1 MKFGTAT
8 VNEPQHEYIKI
19 YKEEVEKA
27 SGGRIKVEIYP
38 QSQLGPIPRQIEGLQ
53 LGTIEGFIGPA
64 DFYVGVDKRYGVFS
78 APILFRD
85 RKNAAATLAEPELNK
100 AILALGADKGLV
112 GVGTFAYAAH
122 DYLAKDPI
130 RTFAD
135 FKGKKIR
142 VNATPIEREAMVRL
156 GATASPMPLNEV
168 LPALQRNVIDGTRS
182 AISIFVTL
190 KYQDV
195 SKLVTVTN
203 DTMLVPVATVSK
215 PWFDKLPAGPAEGG
229 RGGRRGGAR
238 SAPTRSPA
246 SSWPACPSAGRRPAE
261 RSSCCRRRSGR
272 SSRPRSRR
280 SATTSPRTIRRSR
293 RSSSACARP
302 QPSIDTHFAV
312 QGKARSGGRARL
324 ASAAADAGGDPAAGG
339 DRDQLQ
345 QCRRALPVPGVDLL
359 GRRGHGLS
367 RDLVDLSRRDRRHL

>member
-1 MKFGTAT
+1 MKASLRLTAFAAALAAGFGSTAAAQNFTMKFGTAT

-19 YKEEVEKA
+19 YKEEIEKA

-78 APILFRD
+78 APILFGD
-85 RKNAAATLAEPELNK
+85 RKNAAATLADPELNK

-112 GVGTFAYAAH
+112 GIGTFAYAAH

-130 RTFAD
+130 RAFAD

-168 LPALQRNVIDGTRS
+168 LPNLQRNVIDGTRS

-203 DTMLVPVATVSK
+203 DTMLVPIATVSK
-215 PWFDKLPAGPAEGG
+215 PWFDKLPADLQKAVMDAGAAAEKRTDAFTGEFMAGMPKRWIEAGG
-229 RGGRRGGAR
+229 EIFVL
-238 SAPTRSPA
+238 PE
-246 SSWPACPSAGRRPAE
+246 AE
-261 RSSCCRRRSGR
+261 R
-272 SSRPRSRR
+272 
-280 SATTSPRTIRRSR
+280 AK
-293 RSSSACARP
+293 
-302 QPSIDTHFAV
+302 V
-312 QGKARSGGRARL
+312 
-324 ASAAADAGGDPAAGG
+324 AAALKTVGDDVTKDDPPVKAFFERVRATAAK
-339 DRDQLQ
+339 
-345 QCRRALPVPGVDLL
+345 
-359 GRRGHGLS
+359 H
-367 RDLVDLSRRDRRHL
+367 

>member
-1 MKFGTAT
+1 MKASSRLTAIGVVLAAGFGSSAAAQNFTMKFGTAT
-8 VNEPQHEYIKI
+8 VNEPQHEYIKL
-19 YKEEVEKA
+19 YKEEIEKA

-53 LGTIEGFIGPA
+53 LGTIEAFIGPA

-78 APILFRD
+78 APILFGD
-85 RKNAAATLAEPELNK
+85 RKNAAATLADPELNK

-112 GVGTFAYAAH
+112 GIGTFAYAAH
-122 DYLAKDPI
+122 DYLAKEPI
-130 RTFAD
+130 RAFAD

-168 LPALQRNVIDGTRS
+168 LPNLQRNVIDGTRS

-215 PWFDKLPAGPAEGG
+215 PWFDKLPPDLQKAVMDAGAAAEKRTDTFTGEFMASMPKRWIEAGG
-229 RGGRRGGAR
+229 EIFVL
-238 SAPTRSPA
+238 PE
-246 SSWPACPSAGRRPAE
+246 AE
-261 RSSCCRRRSGR
+261 RAKVTAALKTVGDEVTKDDPPVKAFFERVR
-272 SSRPRSRR
+272 
-280 SATTSPRTIRRSR
+280 AT
-293 RSSSACARP
+293 
-302 QPSIDTHFAV
+302 
-312 QGKARSGGRARL
+312 
-324 ASAAADAGGDPAAGG
+324 AAK
-339 DRDQLQ
+339 
-345 QCRRALPVPGVDLL
+345 
-359 GRRGHGLS
+359 H
-367 RDLVDLSRRDRRHL
+367 

>member
-1 MKFGTAT
+1 MTLNLRLPLAAAAAGFALCLATALHAQTFTMKFGTAT

-19 YKEEVEKA
+19 YKEEIEQR

-85 RKNAAATLAEPELNK
+85 RKNAAAALADPDLNK
-100 AILALGADKGLV
+100 AILALGTDKGFV
-112 GVGTFAYAAH
+112 GIGTFAYAAH

-130 RTFAD
+130 RAFAD

-142 VNATPIEREAMVRL
+142 VNATPIEREAMARL

-215 PWFDKLPAGPAEGG
+215 MWLDKLPADLQKAVVDAGQVAQGRTDAFTAEFMAGMPKRWTEAGG
-229 RGGRRGGAR
+229 EIFVL
-238 SAPTRSPA
+238 PE
-246 SSWPACPSAGRRPAE
+246 AE
-261 RSSCCRRRSGR
+261 RAKVVAALKDVGDDVTKDDPPVKAFFERVR
-272 SSRPRSRR
+272 
-280 SATTSPRTIRRSR
+280 AT
-293 RSSSACARP
+293 
-302 QPSIDTHFAV
+302 
-312 QGKARSGGRARL
+312 
-324 ASAAADAGGDPAAGG
+324 AAK
-339 DRDQLQ
+339 
-345 QCRRALPVPGVDLL
+345 
-359 GRRGHGLS
+359 H
-367 RDLVDLSRRDRRHL
+367 

>member
-19 YKEEVEKA
+19 YKEEIEQR

-85 RKNAAATLAEPELNK
+85 RKNAAAALADPDLNK
-100 AILALGADKGLV
+100 AILALGTDKGFV
-112 GVGTFAYAAH
+112 GIGTFAYAAH

-142 VNATPIEREAMVRL
+142 VNATPLEREAMARL

-215 PWFDKLPAGPAEGG
+215 AWLDKLPADLQKAVVDAGQVAQGRTDAFTAEFMAGMPKRWIEAGG
-229 RGGRRGGAR
+229 EILAL
-238 SAPTRSPA
+238 PE
-246 SSWPACPSAGRRPAE
+246 AE
-261 RSSCCRRRSGR
+261 RAKVVAALKAVGDDVTKDDPPVKAFFERVR
-272 SSRPRSRR
+272 
-280 SATTSPRTIRRSR
+280 AT
-293 RSSSACARP
+293 
-302 QPSIDTHFAV
+302 
-312 QGKARSGGRARL
+312 
-324 ASAAADAGGDPAAGG
+324 AAK
-339 DRDQLQ
+339 
-345 QCRRALPVPGVDLL
+345 
-359 GRRGHGLS
+359 H
-367 RDLVDLSRRDRRHL
+367 

>member
-1 MKFGTAT
+1 MTLNLRLPLTAAAAGFALCLATTLHAQTFTMKFGTAT

-19 YKEEVEKA
+19 YKEEIEQR

-85 RKNAAATLAEPELNK
+85 RKNAAAALADPDLNK
-100 AILALGADKGLV
+100 AILALGTDKGFV
-112 GVGTFAYAAH
+112 GIGTFAYAAH

-142 VNATPIEREAMVRL
+142 VNATPLEREAMARL

-215 PWFDKLPAGPAEGG
+215 VWLDKLPADLQKAVVDAGEVAQRRTDAFTAEFMAGMPKRWIEAGG
-229 RGGRRGGAR
+229 EIFVL
-238 SAPTRSPA
+238 PE
-246 SSWPACPSAGRRPAE
+246 AE
-261 RSSCCRRRSGR
+261 RAKVVAVLKDVGDDVTKDDPPVKAFFERVR
-272 SSRPRSRR
+272 
-280 SATTSPRTIRRSR
+280 AT
-293 RSSSACARP
+293 
-302 QPSIDTHFAV
+302 
-312 QGKARSGGRARL
+312 
-324 ASAAADAGGDPAAGG
+324 AAK
-339 DRDQLQ
+339 
-345 QCRRALPVPGVDLL
+345 
-359 GRRGHGLS
+359 H
-367 RDLVDLSRRDRRHL
+367 

>member
-1 MKFGTAT
+1 MKPSLRLTAFAAVLAVGFGSSAAAQNFTMKFGTAT
-8 VNEPQHEYIKI
+8 VNEPQHEYIKL

-53 LGTIEGFIGPA
+53 LGTIEAFIGPA

-78 APILFRD
+78 APILFGD
-85 RKNAAATLAEPELNK
+85 RKNAAATLADPELNK
-100 AILALGADKGLV
+100 AILALGADKGLL

-122 DYLAKDPI
+122 DYLAKEPI

-142 VNATPIEREAMVRL
+142 VNATPIEREAMARL

-215 PWFDKLPAGPAEGG
+215 AWFDKLPADLQKAVAESGVAAEKRTDAFTAEFMAGMPKRWVEAGG
-229 RGGRRGGAR
+229 EIFVM
-238 SAPTRSPA
+238 PD
-246 SSWPACPSAGRRPAE
+246 AE
-261 RSSCCRRRSGR
+261 RVK
-272 SSRPRSRR
+272 
-280 SATTSPRTIRRSR
+280 I
-293 RSSSACARP
+293 
-302 QPSIDTHFAV
+302 
-312 QGKARSGGRARL
+312 
-324 ASAAADAGGDPAAGG
+324 AAALKTVGDDVTKDDPPVKAFFERVRATAAK
-339 DRDQLQ
+339 
-345 QCRRALPVPGVDLL
+345 
-359 GRRGHGLS
+359 H
-367 RDLVDLSRRDRRHL
+367 

>member
-1 MKFGTAT
+1 MKATTRLSMTAAGVAFAAALASSAFAQNFTMKFGTAT
-8 VNEPQHEYIKI
+8 VNEPQHEYIKNF
-19 YKEEVEKA
+19 KEEVEKA

-85 RKNAAATLAEPELNK
+85 RKNAAAALADPDLNK
-100 AILALGADKGLV
+100 AILALGTDKGFV
-112 GVGTFAYAAH
+112 GIGTFAYAAH

-142 VNATPIEREAMVRL
+142 VNATPIEREAMARL

-215 PWFDKLPAGPAEGG
+215 PWLDKLPPDLQTAVREAGEAAQKKTDAFTGEFMAGMPKRWAQVGG
-229 RGGRRGGAR
+229 EVFVM
-238 SAPTRSPA
+238 PE
-246 SSWPACPSAGRRPAE
+246 AE
-261 RSSCCRRRSGR
+261 RAKLLAALKTVGDEVTKDDPPVKAFFERVRAT
-272 SSRPRSRR
+272 
-280 SATTSPRTIRRSR
+280 SAK
-293 RSSSACARP
+293 
-302 QPSIDTHFAV
+302 H
-312 QGKARSGGRARL
+312 
-324 ASAAADAGGDPAAGG
+324 
-339 DRDQLQ
+339 
-345 QCRRALPVPGVDLL
+345 
-359 GRRGHGLS
+359 
-367 RDLVDLSRRDRRHL
+367 

>member
-1 MKFGTAT
+1 MKIGLQLPLTAAAAGLALCLATTLHAQTFTMKFGTAT

-19 YKEEVEKA
+19 YKEEIEQR

-53 LGTIEGFIGPA
+53 LGTIEAFIGPA

-85 RKNAAATLAEPELNK
+85 RKNAAAALADPDLNK
-100 AILALGADKGLV
+100 AILALGTDKGFV
-112 GVGTFAYAAH
+112 GLGTFAYAAH

-130 RTFAD
+130 RAFAD

-142 VNATPIEREAMVRL
+142 VNATPLEREAMTRL

-215 PWFDKLPAGPAEGG
+215 AWLDKLPADLQKAVVDAGQAAQGRTDAFTAEFMAGMPKRWIEAGG
-229 RGGRRGGAR
+229 EIFVL
-238 SAPTRSPA
+238 PE
-246 SSWPACPSAGRRPAE
+246 AE
-261 RSSCCRRRSGR
+261 RAKVVAALKDVGDDVTKDDPPVKAFFERVR
-272 SSRPRSRR
+272 
-280 SATTSPRTIRRSR
+280 AT
-293 RSSSACARP
+293 
-302 QPSIDTHFAV
+302 
-312 QGKARSGGRARL
+312 
-324 ASAAADAGGDPAAGG
+324 AAK
-339 DRDQLQ
+339 
-345 QCRRALPVPGVDLL
+345 
-359 GRRGHGLS
+359 H
-367 RDLVDLSRRDRRHL
+367 

>member
-1 MKFGTAT
+1 MTLNLRLPLTAAGTGFALCLATTLHAQTFTMKFGTAT

-19 YKEEVEKA
+19 YKEEIEQR

-85 RKNAAATLAEPELNK
+85 RNNAAAALADPDLNK
-100 AILALGADKGLV
+100 AILALGTDKGFV
-112 GVGTFAYAAH
+112 GIGTFAYAAH

-142 VNATPIEREAMVRL
+142 VNATPLEREAMARL

-215 PWFDKLPAGPAEGG
+215 VWLDKLPADLQKAVIDAGQAAQRRTDTFTAEFMAGMPKRWIEAGG
-229 RGGRRGGAR
+229 EIFVL
-238 SAPTRSPA
+238 PE
-246 SSWPACPSAGRRPAE
+246 AE
-261 RSSCCRRRSGR
+261 RAKVVAVLKSVGDDVTKDDPPVKAFFERVR
-272 SSRPRSRR
+272 
-280 SATTSPRTIRRSR
+280 AT
-293 RSSSACARP
+293 
-302 QPSIDTHFAV
+302 
-312 QGKARSGGRARL
+312 
-324 ASAAADAGGDPAAGG
+324 AAK
-339 DRDQLQ
+339 
-345 QCRRALPVPGVDLL
+345 
-359 GRRGHGLS
+359 H
-367 RDLVDLSRRDRRHL
+367 

>member
-1 MKFGTAT
+1 MTLSLRLPLTAVGAGFALCLATTLHAQTFNMKFGTAT

-19 YKEEVEKA
+19 YKEEIEQR

-85 RKNAAATLAEPELNK
+85 RKNAAAALADADLNK
-100 AILALGADKGLV
+100 AILALGTDKGFV
-112 GVGTFAYAAH
+112 GIGTFAYAAH
-122 DYLAKDPI
+122 DYLAKDTI

-142 VNATPIEREAMVRL
+142 VNATPLEREAMARL

-215 PWFDKLPAGPAEGG
+215 VWLDKLPADLQKAVVDAGQVAQGRTDAFTAEFMAGMPKRWIEAGG
-229 RGGRRGGAR
+229 EIFVL
-238 SAPTRSPA
+238 PE
-246 SSWPACPSAGRRPAE
+246 AE
-261 RSSCCRRRSGR
+261 RAKVVAALKDVGDDVTKDDPPVKAFFERVR
-272 SSRPRSRR
+272 
-280 SATTSPRTIRRSR
+280 AT
-293 RSSSACARP
+293 
-302 QPSIDTHFAV
+302 
-312 QGKARSGGRARL
+312 
-324 ASAAADAGGDPAAGG
+324 AAK
-339 DRDQLQ
+339 
-345 QCRRALPVPGVDLL
+345 
-359 GRRGHGLS
+359 H
-367 RDLVDLSRRDRRHL
+367 

>member
-1 MKFGTAT
+1 MKISLRLPITAAGLALAIGLAAPAVAQNFTMKFGTAT
-8 VNEPQHEYIKI
+8 VNEPQHEYIKL

-53 LGTIEGFIGPA
+53 LGTIEAFIGPA

-78 APILFRD
+78 APILFGD
-85 RKNAAATLAEPELNK
+85 RKNAAATLADAELNK
-100 AILALGADKGLV
+100 AILALGTDKGLV
-112 GVGTFAYAAH
+112 GIGTFAYAAH
-122 DYLAKDPI
+122 DYLAKEPI
-130 RTFAD
+130 RAFAD

-168 LPALQRNVIDGTRS
+168 LPNLQRNVIDGTRS

-215 PWFDKLPAGPAEGG
+215 PWLDKLPPDLQKAVMDAGAAAEKRTDTFTAEFMAGMPKRWAEAGG
-229 RGGRRGGAR
+229 EIFVM
-238 SAPTRSPA
+238 PE
-246 SSWPACPSAGRRPAE
+246 AE
-261 RSSCCRRRSGR
+261 RAKVTAALKTVGDEVTKDDPPVKAFFERVR
-272 SSRPRSRR
+272 
-280 SATTSPRTIRRSR
+280 AT
-293 RSSSACARP
+293 
-302 QPSIDTHFAV
+302 
-312 QGKARSGGRARL
+312 
-324 ASAAADAGGDPAAGG
+324 AAK
-339 DRDQLQ
+339 
-345 QCRRALPVPGVDLL
+345 
-359 GRRGHGLS
+359 H
-367 RDLVDLSRRDRRHL
+367 